1 MLSFPGAS
9 WVKWRKQ
16 HARKQAFF
24 LKNPKTAG
32 SRSSLPQ
39 ETWLIPG
46 IWKEKK
52 KTLARCECLYLPSI
66 FRYFVIY
73 HSDFRTMAR
82 AVVCY
87 VCLTNV
93 HISRNRAAYRKPPT
107 ALHCGRIPVIHV
119 ASYPGGNGAVYR
131 FYTRINILLSL
142 TLRSKRSLRS
152 MERLRVAFLG
162 PAGSF
167 SHQVRNFCSTC
178 GQECFFSLY
187 F

>member
-1 MLSFPGAS
+1 MRGSRRAVISRCKLGEMEEAARKKTSILLEEPENRREPLLIAARDMANPRNME
-9 WVKWRKQ
+9 RKQ
-16 HARKQAFF
+16 
-24 LKNPKTAG
+24 
-32 SRSSLPQ
+32 
-39 ETWLIPG
+39 
-46 IWKEKK
+46 
-52 KTLARCECLYLPSI
+52 TLARCEWLYLPSI
-66 FRYFVIY
+66 FRYLVIY

-142 TLRSKRSLRS
+142 TPRSKRSLRS

-178 GQECFFSLY
+178 GQE
-187 F
+187 